1 MNKEFQLVQT
11 QDLPIT
17 LEEAWGFFS
26 NPKNLARITP
36 PSLGFVV
43 TSQPP
48 EDISEGLTIT
58 YTVKPL
64 FGVPVKWVSL
74 IREVQEPY
82 QFVDQQLKGPYAHW
96 HHLHRFTK
104 ILGGV
109 RVEDKV
115 TYALPMGFL
124 GVMVHP
130 FLVTP
135 RLKEIFEFRRITLIN
150 HFGEIA

>member
-1 MNKEFQLVQT
+1 MNRKYNLEQF

-17 LEEAWGFFS
+17 LEEAWAFFS

-36 PSLGFVV
+36 PSLGFVI

-48 EDISEGLTIT
+48 EDIIDGLTIT

-64 FGVPVKWVSL
+64 LGIPMKWVSL
-74 IREVQEPY
+74 ISDVQKPD
-82 QFVDQQLKGPYAHW
+82 QFVDQQITGPYAYW

-109 RVEDKV
+109 RAEDVV
-115 TYALPMGFL
+115 TYSLPMGLL
-124 GVMVHP
+124 GELVHP
-130 FLVTP
+130 LLVAP
-135 RLKEIFEFRRITLIN
+135 RLKAIFDFRRTVLIN
-150 HFGEIA
+150 HFGEIE